1 MFAKI
6 YQPARNAMQ
15 SGRALSKHWLLEFTP
30 EMAQRPDPL
39 MGWTSSSDMRSQI
52 RLSFDT
58 REEAVAYARRQGIP
72 YQVATPNAAK
82 RYVKSYPDNFATAR
96 KEPWSH

>member
-30 EMAQRPDPL
+30 EMAERPDPL
-39 MGWTSSSDMRSQI
+39 MGWTSSTDMRAQI
-52 RLSFDT
+52 RLSFDSQ
-58 REEAVAYARRQGIP
+58 EAAVAYARRQGIP
-72 YQVATPNAAK
+72 YQVTTPHKAK
-82 RYVKSYPDNFATAR
+82 RYVKSYSDNFATAR
-96 KEPWSH
+96 KQPWSH

>member
-15 SGRALSKHWLLEFTP
+15 SGRALSKQWLLEFTP

-39 MGWTSSSDMRSQI
+39 MGWTSSTDMRAQI
-52 RLSFDT
+52 RLSFDSQ
-58 REEAVAYARRQGIP
+58 EAAVAYARRQGIP
-72 YQVATPNAAK
+72 YQVMTPHAPK
-82 RYVKSYPDNFATAR
+82 RYVKSYADNFAADR
-96 KEPWSH
+96 KQPWSH